1 MDGVTRIF
9 DLLELYRGKYAA
21 REAVF
26 AGKHG
31 ETWQNISAADYS
43 RISDQVSSALLAL
56 GVTKGTKVATI
67 MNNCPEWNFLDMGLM
82 QIGAVQVPI
91 YPTICNDH
99 FAYIFDHADIEYV
112 FLYDE
117 NIYHCLSRILPD
129 FPAIKEVFSIRKIEG
144 VKHWNQFLAL
154 GKEQTNT
161 DKIRSISQQIQADDL
176 ATIIYTSG
184 TTGTGKGVMLTHR
197 NFVSNFMA
205 AQPILAPK
213 DVKVAL
219 SFLPLCHVYER
230 MLNYVY
236 QYLGIQVYYAD
247 TLENLAETIREVRPE
262 MICAV
267 PRMLEKIFDRIV
279 VRGRGLKQPWRAMFF
294 WAFNL
299 AVRYR
304 LYGAKGWNYEL
315 RRSVATLLV
324 YRKWRQAL
332 GGRLRYVVCGGASL
346 RPRIAKFFWAAG
358 IQVVEGYGLT
368 ETSPVIAVGTFEPGG
383 MKFGTVGP
391 PLDGVE
397 VKIAEDGEILCRGP
411 NVMPGYYKDEAL
423 TREAIDDDGWFHTG
437 DIGTLDEG
445 KYVKIT
451 DRKKEIFKT
460 SGGKYIAPQVIE
472 NRVKESEFIE
482 NIIVIGENRHF
493 PAALIVPAFEHLK
506 SWCAVKGMDYQ
517 NSEQIVT
524 NQQVIERI
532 GKEVEKANYFLG
544 KTEQIKKFRLLGHE
558 WGVDS
563 GELSPTL
570 KLRRKFIL
578 GKYAGMVK
586 EIYQP
591 LAVINKK

>member
-1 MDGVTRIF
+1 MGAVTRIF
-9 DLLELYRGKYAA
+9 DLLELYRAKYAA
-21 REAVF
+21 QEIVF
-26 AGKHG
+26 AGKVG
-31 ETWQNISAADYS
+31 ETWQTFSAADYS
-43 RISDQVSSALLAL
+43 RIADQVSAALLAL

-67 MNNCPEWNFLDMGLM
+67 MHNCPEWNFLDMGLM

-99 FAYIFDHADIEYV
+99 FSYIFDHADIEYV
-112 FLYDE
+112 FLYDAG
-117 NIYHCLSRILPD
+117 IYTCVQDVISKFPRIKNVVS
-129 FPAIKEVFSIRKIEG
+129 IKKVDG
-144 VKHWNQFLAL
+144 VMHWKEFLTMGDA
-154 GKEQTNT
+154 GDTV
-161 DKIRSISQQIQADDL
+161 KIRSISQNIQPDDL

-205 AQPILAPK
+205 AQQILAPK
-213 DVKVAL
+213 NVTVAL

-247 TLENLAETIREVRPE
+247 NMEQLAETIREVRPE
-262 MICAV
+262 IICAV

-279 VRGRGLKQPWRAMFF
+279 VRGRGLKQPRREIFF

-299 AVRYR
+299 AVRYQ

-315 RRSVATLLV
+315 RRSVANLLV

-332 GGRLRYVVCGGASL
+332 GGRLRYVVSGGASL

-411 NVMPGYYKDEAL
+411 NVMRGYYKDEAL

-506 SWCAVKGMDYQ
+506 SWCKVKGINYH
-517 NSEQIVT
+517 NSGQIVT
-524 NQQVIERI
+524 NQQVIDRI

-544 KTEQIKKFRLLGHE
+544 KTEQIKQFRLIGHE
-558 WGVDS
+558 WTVES

-578 GKYAGMVK
+578 GKYAGLLN
-586 EIYQP
+586 EIYLEQQ
-591 LAVINKK
+591 